1 MNNREGLILTT
12 EVILLKKD
20 KRESCITPKI
30 EANRLK
36 FNRTAENQW
45 FGQHKYDLRKLNLP
59 GKVKKGQA
67 SPLLLNLLFEVP

>member
-1 MNNREGLILTT
+1 VRIFY
-12 EVILLKKD
+12 
-20 KRESCITPKI
+20 RESCITPKI

>member
-1 MNNREGLILTT
+1 VRIFY
-12 EVILLKKD
+12 
-20 KRESCITPKI
+20 RESCITPKI

-67 SPLLLNLLFEVP
+67 SVTGQVFWRIFGQ